1 MSDLVAS
8 FALSVFSREQRCVW
22 VTETMDL
29 VSATHAMP

>member
-1 MSDLVAS
+1 MSDLVAL
-8 FALSVFSREQRCVW
+8 FALSVFSRKQRRVW

>member
-1 MSDLVAS
+1 MSDLVPS
-8 FALSVFSREQRCVW
+8 FALMVFSREQRCVW